1 MKSEEN
7 KKYRIYAFEY
17 RIIPFV
23 AADAL
28 VKDKAVPSSVTGYPS
43 GSVVVPPELRPTDT
57 SGFYDIATQE
67 NRFSPPVET
76 EGRSYFKLVSLIHS
90 AAARSRFTPFRK
102 SRFLVRWHSREIS
115 LLYIFLSP
123 YLLFFIFSRFHW
135 FSYRLLDRE
144 AKNSY

>member
-1 MKSEEN
+1 MYKKTQPTNFEIAKNKDKQMNSKEN
-7 KKYRIYAFEY
+7 EKYRIYAFEY

-76 EGRSYFKLVSLIHS
+76 EGRSYFKLVPLIHS
-90 AAARSRFTPFRK
+90 AAARSRFMPFRK
-102 SRFLVRWHSREIS
+102 SRFLVR
-115 LLYIFLSP
+115 
-123 YLLFFIFSRFHW
+123 
-135 FSYRLLDRE
+135 
-144 AKNSY
+144 

>member
-1 MKSEEN
+1 MNSEEN
-7 KKYRIYAFEY
+7 EKYRIYAFEC

-28 VKDKAVPSSVTGYPS
+28 VKDKTVPSSVTGYPS

-76 EGRSYFKLVSLIHS
+76 EGRSYFKLVSLIHIQQ
-90 AAARSRFTPFRK
+90 P
-102 SRFLVRWHSREIS
+102 LVRILRPFVNQDFS
-115 LLYIFLSP
+115 LGDILEKYIIFYIFFFFLIYRFSFFKVP
-123 YLLFFIFSRFHW
+123 LVLLWIS
-135 FSYRLLDRE
+135 
-144 AKNSY
+144 

>member
-1 MKSEEN
+1 MIYSYHQLYKKIQPTNFEIAKNKDKQMNSKEN
-7 KKYRIYAFEY
+7 EKYRIYAFEC

-28 VKDKAVPSSVTGYPS
+28 VKDKTVPSSVTGYPS

-76 EGRSYFKLVSLIHS
+76 EGRSYFKLVPLIHS

-102 SRFLVRWHSREIS
+102 SRFLVR
-115 LLYIFLSP
+115 
-123 YLLFFIFSRFHW
+123 
-135 FSYRLLDRE
+135 
-144 AKNSY
+144 